1 MVKEVSNKVL
11 FGELKTVTSYKE
23 DYERGKRL

>member
-11 FGELKTVTSYKE
+11 FAELKTVTPYKE

>member
-11 FGELKTVTSYKE
+11 FGEFKIVTSYKE
-23 DYERGKRL
+23 DYEHGKKL